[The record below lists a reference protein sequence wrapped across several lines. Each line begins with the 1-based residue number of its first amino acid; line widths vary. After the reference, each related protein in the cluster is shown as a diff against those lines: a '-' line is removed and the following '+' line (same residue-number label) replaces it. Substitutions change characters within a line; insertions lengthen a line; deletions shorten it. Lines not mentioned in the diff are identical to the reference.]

1 VSTARA
7 PPIDPALT
15 SQLNGAIE
23 RKGDAVSYDFIVIG
37 AGHNGLACAAYLAR
51 AGARVLVLERGARVG
66 GGCHTAE
73 ATLPGFR
80 HNLCSVVHT
89 HIPLSPVYRD
99 LELERHGVR
108 YVYPAQLRGT
118 IFPDHRSLV
127 MYREPE
133 RMAAELARYSAR
145 DARTFRQL
153 VEDYGEFIDSTY
165 LPLMYSPPLP
175 PSLQSAELEK
185 SAEGRTLLQWQASTP
200 VQLLDEL
207 FESEEVRVHFLARM
221 TVLGFAP
228 DQFGQGWIC
237 LFRILKAEAPIC
249 VGGSQQLAEGLRRA
263 FEAAGGAV
271 QTDTEVKRILLRGNR
286 ATGVET
292 ADGRR
297 LEAAKAVITNVEPKK
312 SFLRMVGEEH
322 LPAAFAARVRNYHS
336 RGRSLFVLHLALS
349 EPPQYRAGAQNPPVN
364 TAFSQEMFGGSVR
377 DQVRAYQEIAMGKPP
392 REPMLQITLPT
403 LFDPSQAP
411 AGRHT
416 AVVWQYAPYAVEP
429 GGPQGW
435 RGLREEYA
443 AHLLELWRSYAPN
456 LTRDKILGMAIQ
468 DPTDTERLNDNLVNG
483 VDVVGDM
490 TPDQMGYFRP
500 FAGWSSYRT
509 PLEGLYMCG
518 GYCHPGGGVHAG
530 AGHNAAGV
538 IAEDY
543 QLRKWWG

>member
-1 VSTARA
+1 M
-7 PPIDPALT
+7 PH
-15 SQLNGAIE
+15 
-23 RKGDAVSYDFIVIG
+23 DFIVIG
-37 AGHNGLACAAYLAR
+37 AGHNGLACAAYLAK
-51 AGARVLVLERGARVG
+51 AGARVLVLERSTRVG

-73 ATLPGFR
+73 ATLPGFK
-80 HNLCSVVHT
+80 HNICSVVHT

-99 LELERHGVR
+99 LELERHGVK
-108 YVYPAQLRGT
+108 YVYPEHLRGT
-118 IFPDHRSLV
+118 IFPDHKSIV
-127 MYREPE
+127 MVRDVD
-133 RMAAELARYSAR
+133 RMAAELGKFSAR

-153 VEDYGEFIDSTY
+153 VADYAEFIDSTY

-185 SAEGRTLLQWQASTP
+185 SGEGRTLLQWQASTP

-207 FESEEVRVHFLARM
+207 FESEEVKVHFLARM

-249 VGGSQQLAEGLRRA
+249 VGGSQQLAHGLRSVV
-263 FEAAGGAV
+263 EANAGVV
-271 QTDTEVKRILLRGNR
+271 QTDMEVKRILLRGNKAVGIELKDGSR
-286 ATGVET
+286 VE
-292 ADGRR
+292 AG
-297 LEAAKAVITNVEPKK
+297 KAVITNVEPKK
-312 SFLRMVGEEH
+312 SFLGMVGEEL
-322 LPAAFAARVRNYHS
+322 LPPSFATRVKNYHS

-349 EPPQYRAGAQNPPVN
+349 EPPQYLAAAHNPPVN
-364 TAFSQEMFGGSVR
+364 LAFSQEMFGGTVQ
-377 DQVRAYQEIAMGKPP
+377 DQIRAYREIAMGRPP
-392 REPMLQITLPT
+392 REAMLQITLPT

-411 AGRHT
+411 AGKHT

-429 GGPQGW
+429 GGPGGW
-435 RGLREEYA
+435 KDLREEYA

-456 LTRDKILGMAIQ
+456 ITRDKILRMAIQ
-468 DPTDTERLNDNLVNG
+468 DPTDTQRLNDNLVNG

-509 PLEGLYMCG
+509 PVEGLYMCG

-530 AGHNAAGV
+530 AGHNAASV
-538 IAEDY
+538 IVEDFK
-543 QLRKWWG
+543 LKKWWD

>member
-1 VSTARA
+1 MSH
-7 PPIDPALT
+7 
-15 SQLNGAIE
+15 
-23 RKGDAVSYDFIVIG
+23 DFIVIG

-51 AGARVLVLERGARVG
+51 SGARVLVLERSAGVG

-108 YVYPAQLRGT
+108 YVYPQHLRGT

-127 MYREPE
+127 MCREPE
-133 RMAAELARYSAR
+133 RMAAELARFSAR

-153 VEDYGEFIDSTY
+153 VADYGEFIEATY
-165 LPLMYSPPLP
+165 LPPMYSPPLP
-175 PSLQSAELEK
+175 PSLQSAQLEQ
-185 SAEGRTLLQWQASTP
+185 SEEGRTLLQWQASTP
-200 VQLLDEL
+200 VQLLNEL
-207 FESEEVRVHFLARM
+207 FESEEVKVHFLARM

-237 LFRILKAEAPIC
+237 LFRILRAEAPIC

-263 FEAAGGAV
+263 LEAAGGAV
-271 QTDTEVKRILLRGNR
+271 QTGTEVKRILLRGNR

-312 SFLRMVGEEH
+312 SFLGMVGEEH
-322 LPAAFAARVRNYHS
+322 LPASFAARVRNYHS

-349 EPPQYRAGAQNPPVN
+349 EPPQYRAAAQNPPVN
-364 TAFSQEMFGGSVR
+364 GAFSQEMFGGAVR
-377 DQVRAYQEIAMGKPP
+377 DQVRAYQEIAQGRAP
-392 REPMLQITLPT
+392 RDPMLQITLPT

-411 AGRHT
+411 AGKHT
-416 AVVWQYAPYAVEP
+416 AVVWQYAPYALESS
-429 GGPQGW
+429 GPAGW
-435 RGLREEYA
+435 RGAREEYA

-456 LTRDKILGMAIQ
+456 ITPDKILGMAIQ

-500 FAGWSSYRT
+500 FAGWSSYCS

-538 IAEDY
+538 IAEDFK
-543 QLRKWWG
+543 LKKWWG